1 MKHLHD
7 KLRDERGVTILMALF
22 ALLVAAMVSVV
33 ILTAATSNV
42 KQAKADQEMEQ
53 NLLALQSAGQVL
65 AENIGDSNKTKFT
78 RTVVTTVDKDKK
90 VISGPTTTDTLT
102 DGSILKN
109 ELRESATRMLDSNNA
124 DVLTGTKPIT
134 VTASSET
141 NDSYSQ
147 SVRVSHT
154 LNGKGHDEDNGNY
167 RLTLT
172 LDVLSSEDSVVQT
185 AYVQF
190 SGYLDISSDTRIKNE
205 GEAGQ
210 TATTTTV
217 TTLYWYSPTFFLS
230 GETS

>member
-1 MKHLHD
+1 MRRLCD
-7 KLRDERGVTILMALF
+7 KLRDSGGVTILMALF

-78 RTVVTTVDKDKK
+78 RTVVTTFDKDKK

-109 ELRESATRMLDSNNA
+109 ELCESAIRMLDSNKA
-124 DVLTGTKPIT
+124 DVLTDTKPIT
-134 VTASSET
+134 ITAS
-141 NDSYSQ
+141 NGSYSQ

-154 LNGKGHDEDNGNY
+154 LNGEGHGDNSNY

-172 LDVLSSEDSVVQT
+172 LDLFSPEGTVVQT
-185 AYVQF
+185 AYLQL
-190 SGYLDISSDTRIKNE
+190 SGYLLSDTKSVTTNE
-205 GEAGQ
+205 GKYNEN
-210 TATTTTV
+210 TTV
-217 TTLYWYSPTFFLS
+217 TETTTLYWYDPTFYLP
-230 GETS
+230 GETN